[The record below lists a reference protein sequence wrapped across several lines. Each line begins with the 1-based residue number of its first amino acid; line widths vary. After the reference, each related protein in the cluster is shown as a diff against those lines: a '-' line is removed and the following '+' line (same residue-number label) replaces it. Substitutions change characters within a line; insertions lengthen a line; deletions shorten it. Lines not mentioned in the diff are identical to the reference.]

1 MKHINTCARAIII
14 LLVVFA
20 VPASVHASLQ
30 ITEIM
35 YDVSGSDSGRE
46 WIEVTNTGS
55 VAEDVSEYKLFED
68 TTGHSIAV
76 ISGSATLSPGSAGII
91 VTDQAKFG
99 ADWPAYTGPLYKS
112 SFSLSNTGEALGLKD
127 AVLALVDSISYS
139 SELGAQG
146 DGLSLL
152 RSGATL
158 VAGTPTP
165 GSYSGNI
172 RAPSS
177 APTPTPTP
185 TSQPNIPATTQHVTS
200 SVGGSET
207 LTVTITTQPV
217 VVAGGGSFFSGTAS
231 DSKGLKANVRYIWN
245 FGDGRAA
252 EGNNV
257 FHAYTYPGT
266 YVVTLTAAA
275 GEEAG
280 MGRVTVHTVAPA
292 IGMLVQN
299 DGSVVISNQS
309 SQEINIGLW
318 SIASGASAFPFPQE
332 TILLGNQSLRFSP
345 NLMQFVAGPDTALRY
360 PNGAIV
366 TSAVQTPIQIE
377 TVEPSQQQLSKK
389 SSDLLPLVG
398 QTFFQDVAAAV
409 MATSGVAATALVM
422 ADSNSADGGESLESS
437 QATEAS
443 RPRPATAGSRGLP
456 QEPHA
461 TLEALIVLLRSLPL
475 WTWILGGVG
484 LLLIAIGA
492 LPYMLSVRAKK
503 PLETHVPEEEFK
515 IE

>member
-1 MKHINTCARAIII
+1 MKHINICARAIII
-14 LLVVFA
+14 LFVVFA
-20 VPASVHASLQ
+20 VPASAHASLQ

-35 YDVSGSDSGRE
+35 YDVSGTDSGRE
-46 WIEVTNTGS
+46 WIEITNTGGA
-55 VAEDVSEYKLFED
+55 VEDVSEYKLFED
-68 TTGHSIAV
+68 NTGHGIAV

-112 SFSLSNTGEALGLKD
+112 SFSLSNTGEVLGLKD
-127 AVLALVDSISYS
+127 AALTLVDSISYS

-146 DGLSLL
+146 DALSLL
-152 RSGATL
+152 RSGTAL

-165 GSYSGNI
+165 GSYSGNVN
-172 RAPSS
+172 APSS
-177 APTPTPTP
+177 APIPTPTP
-185 TSQPNIPATTQHVTS
+185 TAQPNIPATTQQTVS
-200 SVGGSET
+200 NSGGSET

-217 VVAGGGSFFSGTAS
+217 VVAGGGSFFNGSAS

-252 EGNNV
+252 EGNHV
-257 FHAYTYPGT
+257 FHTYTYPGT
-266 YVVTLTAAA
+266 YVVTLTTAA

-280 MGRVTVHTVAPA
+280 MGRITIHVVAPT
-292 IGMLVQN
+292 IGMVVQQ

-309 SQEINIGLW
+309 SQEVNIGLW
-318 SIASGASAFPFPQE
+318 SITSAGSAFPFPQE

-345 NLMQFVAGPDTALRY
+345 NLMQFVAGPDTVLRY

-366 TSAVQTPIQIE
+366 TSAVQPLQTNF
-377 TVEPSQQQLSKK
+377 VGPSQQPSDSARASQPGSAAVSAEI
-389 SSDLLPLVG
+389 SSMASAVG
-398 QTFFQDVAAAV
+398 GATFFN
-409 MATSGVAATALVM
+409 
-422 ADSNSADGGESLESS
+422 ADSNSAHGGASLESS

-456 QEPHA
+456 QEPQA
-461 TLEALIVLLRSLPL
+461 TPEALIVLLKSLPL

-484 LLLIAIGA
+484 LLLIGIGS
-492 LPYMLSVRAKK
+492 LPYIASFRPKK
-503 PLETHVPEEEFK
+503 RLETHAQDNEFK